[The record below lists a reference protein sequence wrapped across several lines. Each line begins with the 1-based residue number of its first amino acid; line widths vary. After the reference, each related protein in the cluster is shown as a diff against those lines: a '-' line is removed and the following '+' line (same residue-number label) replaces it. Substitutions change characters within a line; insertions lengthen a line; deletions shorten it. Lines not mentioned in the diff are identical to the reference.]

1 MDFSEGDHDQ
11 HVQNGSKNLWQM
23 TGVGHGQCFAID
35 STRYPGWKDVKWSYA
50 DLKPG
55 DCFLAD

>member
-1 MDFSEGDHDQ
+1 MIMNLGIDGFDVPGPLGSLDMDSALS
-11 HVQNGSKNLWQM
+11 V
-23 TGVGHGQCFAID
+23 ID

-55 DCFLAD
+55 DCFLADFHG